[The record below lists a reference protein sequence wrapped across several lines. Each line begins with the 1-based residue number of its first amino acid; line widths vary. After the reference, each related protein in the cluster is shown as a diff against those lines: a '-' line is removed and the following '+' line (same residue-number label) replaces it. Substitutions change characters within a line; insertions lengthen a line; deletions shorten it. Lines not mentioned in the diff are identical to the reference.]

1 MLSVNRISLG
11 WLFSVLTTGIAILTA
26 SGMAAP
32 QDEAR
37 IRVQAKQLREQGNW
51 KDALKIFRTLA
62 QNPQTNPAKVHEDVE
77 ATIQCLSQLGL
88 MEEAD
93 VFLKSV
99 VEKHSDKWRVL
110 AQAANAILQAPHH
123 GLISSNV
130 FLRAPLR
137 GDSGAWVFVQEQ
149 DRQQALAW
157 LNRAIPLVEKEID
170 KASAARFYQ
179 QLAQTLLD
187 QRSGQSSWMLQ
198 SKTDIDKVP
207 DYIEIEAIDP
217 SQVSRFAPVD
227 VDGKP
232 VLFSTVASWNQAVND
247 GQRLRWAIDRWSSTQ
262 PTDARLFWAEFLTT
276 QFGVETLANDS
287 LFFRVQASFSDETKE
302 NASDN
307 KTGTYAIHTLDD
319 NETIARLA
327 NGIQRF
333 ALSDEFNPIR
343 IYQSM
348 IKDAPKD
355 SVAYSRL
362 VDIYSNRRQY
372 SKSAGFCQQAIAAGI
387 SDDYFRQSLASI
399 VEPRAVSI

>member
-1 MLSVNRISLG
+1 M
-11 WLFSVLTTGIAILTA
+11 
-26 SGMAAP
+26 
-32 QDEAR
+32 
-37 IRVQAKQLREQGNW
+37 
-51 KDALKIFRTLA
+51 KIFRTLA
-62 QNPQTNPAKVHEDVE
+62 QNPQTNPAIVHEDVE

-130 FLRAPLR
+130 FLRAPQR

-157 LNRAIPLVEKEID
+157 LNRAIPLVEKETD
-170 KASAARFYQ
+170 KASAARYYQ

-198 SKTDIDKVP
+198 SKTDMDEAP
-207 DYIEIEAIDP
+207 DYTEIEAIDP
-217 SQVSRFAPVD
+217 SQASRFAPVD

-262 PTDARLFWAEFLTT
+262 PT
-276 QFGVETLANDS
+276 
-287 LFFRVQASFSDETKE
+287 VQGCSGPSF
-302 NASDN
+302 
-307 KTGTYAIHTLDD
+307 
-319 NETIARLA
+319 
-327 NGIQRF
+327 
-333 ALSDEFNPIR
+333 
-343 IYQSM
+343 
-348 IKDAPKD
+348 
-355 SVAYSRL
+355 
-362 VDIYSNRRQY
+362 
-372 SKSAGFCQQAIAAGI
+372 
-387 SDDYFRQSLASI
+387 
-399 VEPRAVSI
+399 